1 MLKKLLFVGAIIAV
15 MPLEREKQADLF
27 MAAKSTVADISG
39 FCDRNPQVCLKGHAA
54 IDKLASKAEFSA
66 KMVLDIARE
75 PTDGKPDQLAQLLKA
90 TAPLPATSPGIPF
103 PVASNERFPAYK
115 NNQYNE
121 LYKANDPVLPKAKDD
136 QVLPFNTLSANDLK
150 PGWQGASLQ

>member
-54 IDKLASKAEFSA
+54 MDKLASKAEFSA
-66 KMVLDIARE
+66 KMVIDIARE
-75 PTDGKPDQLAQLLKA
+75 QSDGKVDQVAQLLKSSQQL
-90 TAPLPATSPGIPF
+90 PLMRKNNPL
-103 PVASNERFPAYK
+103 PVASNERFPTYK
-115 NNQYNE
+115 DNQYNE
-121 LYKANDPVLPKAKDD
+121 LYGAKNKVLPA
-136 QVLPFNTLSANDLK
+136 NTLSATDLQT
-150 PGWQGASLQ
+150 GWQGTSLR

>member
-39 FCDRNPQVCLKGHAA
+39 FCERNPQVCLKGHAA
-54 IDKLASKAEFSA
+54 MDKLASKAEFSA
-66 KMVLDIARE
+66 KMVLDIAR
-75 PTDGKPDQLAQLLKA
+75 DQSGGQVDQVAQLLRSS
-90 TAPLPATSPGIPF
+90 TLPPLTRPGNPLPI
-103 PVASNERFPAYK
+103 ASNERFPAYK

-121 LYKANDPVLPKAKDD
+121 LYRGDD
-136 QVLPFNTLSANDLK
+136 QVLPANTLSRGDLK
-150 PGWQGASLQ
+150 PSWQGTSSR

>member
-66 KMVLDIARE
+66 KMVLDIARQKSS
-75 PTDGKPDQLAQLLKA
+75 GQVDQVAQLLKE
-90 TAPLPATSPGIPF
+90 TAPLPATSPGNPLPI
-103 PVASNERFPAYK
+103 ASNERFPAYK

-121 LYKANDPVLPKAKDD
+121 LYKANN
-136 QVLPFNTLSANDLK
+136 QVLPTNTLSANDLK
-150 PGWQGASLQ
+150 PGWQGTSVR